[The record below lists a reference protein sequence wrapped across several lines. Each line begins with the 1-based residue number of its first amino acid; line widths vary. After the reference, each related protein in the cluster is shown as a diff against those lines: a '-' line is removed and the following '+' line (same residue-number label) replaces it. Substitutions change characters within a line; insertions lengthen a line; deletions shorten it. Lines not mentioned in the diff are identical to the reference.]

1 LQFQSATIER
11 QQWSDVNFF
20 LAQEVDNFLVDIE
33 SSHFTGQLTLPK
45 QQSPENPIIANLKH
59 LKLESSESSGPA
71 SSLLPND
78 LYNLSLTSK
87 SLTYDDYEVEN
98 LQLETRLDGNKLVIQ
113 KIDFQRDAVFLRG
126 QGLWEYEPTNK
137 TNETSFDFTLKG
149 SKFGQTMAAFGLG
162 EAMDDGEIELDSHLA
177 WSNSLLNFNW
187 ESLTGNAKL
196 ILKDGVLNDVDPG
209 SARLIGLLSLSAL
222 PRRLLFGFSDV
233 VSNGLEFD
241 QISGNYTI
249 AGENLI
255 TNNTRMDSPS
265 AKVFVTGSTGLR
277 SQVYDQQMF
286 ITPKVRQTLPVI
298 GSIVAGSGVGWGLML
313 FQKLFKTVID
323 KTVEIEYTI
332 KGTWDNPKIV
342 LIEKPRIEPESLNRG
357 K

>member
-1 LQFQSATIER
+1 
-11 QQWSDVNFF
+11 
-20 LAQEVDNFLVDIE
+20 
-33 SSHFTGQLTLPK
+33 
-45 QQSPENPIIANLKH
+45 
-59 LKLESSESSGPA
+59 
-71 SSLLPND
+71 
-78 LYNLSLTSK
+78 
-87 SLTYDDYEVEN
+87 
-98 LQLETRLDGNKLVIQ
+98 
-113 KIDFQRDAVFLRG
+113 
-126 QGLWEYEPTNK
+126 
-137 TNETSFDFTLKG
+137 
-149 SKFGQTMAAFGLG
+149 
-162 EAMDDGEIELDSHLA
+162 MDDGEIELDSHLA
-177 WSNSLLNFNW
+177 WSDSLLNFNW

-233 VSNGLEFD
+233 VANGLEFD

-265 AKVFVTGSTGLR
+265 AKVFVTGTTGLR

-298 GSIVAGSGVGWGLML
+298 GSIVAGSGVGWGLLL
-313 FQKLFKTVID
+313 FQKMFKTVID

-332 KGTWDNPKIV
+332 KGTWDKPKFL
-342 LIEKPRIEPESLNRG
+342 LIEKPRIEQEASSRD

>member
-1 LQFQSATIER
+1 
-11 QQWSDVNFF
+11 
-20 LAQEVDNFLVDIE
+20 LVDIK

-45 QQSPENPIIANLKH
+45 QQSPENPIIANLEH
-59 LKLESSESSGPA
+59 LKFESSESLGPA
-71 SSLLPND
+71 SSLLPKD
-78 LYNLSLTSK
+78 LYNLSLISK
-87 SLTYDDYEVEN
+87 AATYDDYEVDN
-98 LQLETRLDGNKLVIQ
+98 LQLETRLDGNKFVIQ

-126 QGLWEYEPTNK
+126 QGLWEYEPTNQ
-137 TNETSFDFTLKG
+137 TNVTSFDFTLKG
-149 SKFGQTMAAFGLG
+149 SRFGQTMAAFGLG

-177 WSNSLLNFNW
+177 WSDSLLNFNW

-233 VSNGLEFD
+233 VANGLEFD

-277 SQVYDQQMF
+277 SQVYDQTMF

-298 GSIVAGSGVGWGLML
+298 GSIVAGSGVGWGLLL
-313 FQKLFKTVID
+313 FQKMFKTVID

-332 KGTWDNPKIV
+332 KGTWDKPKFL
-342 LIEKPRIEPESLNRG
+342 LIEKPRIEQEASSRD